1 MDYIGL
7 PSADLVTFDLSD
19 LSNRDVLTDT
29 YEQVLTLVFEVWY
42 IAYPTKR
49 SYTFNVKEYDC
60 TPQTSPA
67 LFTVL
72 ANTEVSKTQSYSK
85 FAALGINASVCGIT
99 STRNFELSGP
109 ATGGVFL
116 DITDST
122 ISSWVAS
129 LYEDLTISN
138 DDQASVVNYEGRYAV
153 KNYSG
158 LVTELSELL
167 ICYI

>member
-1 MDYIGL
+1 MI
-7 PSADLVTFDLSD
+7 TFDLSD
-19 LSNRDVLTDT
+19 LSNRDELTDT
-29 YEQVLTLVFEVWY
+29 YEQVFNLVFEVWY
-42 IAYPTKR
+42 IAYPPKMA
-49 SYTFNVKEYDC
+49 YTFNVKEYDC
-60 TPQTSPA
+60 RPQTSPA

-72 ANTEVSKTQSYSK
+72 ANTEVSKTQSYSD
-85 FAALGINASVCGIT
+85 FIALGINAIVCGIT

-109 ATGGVFL
+109 ATEEVFM
-116 DITDST
+116 DVTDST

-138 DDQASVVNYEGRYAV
+138 DDQASVVNYEGRYTV